1 MPRIKKEKVEIM
13 KISELAERSGV
24 KLQTV
29 RYYEGLDLI
38 KEPKRTDS
46 GYRQYTSDYIEQI
59 RFIKNAQEVGLT
71 LREIKKLTKLQR
83 SSKAKGKDVK
93 LVLEAHI
100 EEIDRKMESLKNLK
114 KHLKNLT
121 DSCSGEMSTEECPIL
136 KKLKA
141 KKNGG

>member
-1 MPRIKKEKVEIM
+1 MPKAKREKVEIM
-13 KISELAERSGV
+13 KISELAQKSETNI
-24 KLQTV
+24 QTI
-29 RYYEGLDLI
+29 RYYEGLGLI
-38 KEPKRTDS
+38 KEPKRTSS
-46 GYRQYTSDYIEQI
+46 GYRLYTNDYIEQI
-59 RFIKNAQEVGLT
+59 RFIKNAKEVDLT
-71 LREIKKLTKLQR
+71 LSEIKKLTKLQR

-93 LVLEAHI
+93 AVLETHI